1 MKLNKII
8 SAIVALAMCMT
19 VIPNLEKLPSASA
32 EDEVYYDYWEDA
44 YFDKLSEIMIDGNY
58 CSKAEYGEGM
68 CSTYAIHDLNSDGIP
83 ELFVNFQPITAAYS
97 VLYTFYD
104 SQLIDFE

>member
-32 EDEVYYDYWEDA
+32 EDGVYYDTWQEA
-44 YFDKLSEIMIDGNY
+44 YFDKLSEIMINGNYGNY

-68 CSTYAIHDLNSDGIP
+68 CSTYAIRDLN
-83 ELFVNFQPITAAYS
+83 LTVN
-97 VLYTFYD
+97 
-104 SQLIDFE
+104 SQLRNS